1 MYPLRSDCNFSVMCS
16 VPVLVS
22 DEGACQLDVVAGVT
36 LEFAHRR
43 SPLLDHV
50 EEHLW
55 QLRILIQ
62 VHQVRK
68 AIVHFECHA
77 RFL

>member
-1 MYPLRSDCNFSVMCS
+1 MYPLRSDRNFSVMCS

-22 DEGACQLDVVAGVT
+22 NEGACQLDVVAGVT
-36 LEFAHRR
+36 FQFAHRR

-50 EEHLW
+50 EEHLR
-55 QLRILIQ
+55 QLRILIE
-62 VHQVRK
+62 VHQIRK
-68 AIVHFECHA
+68 PIVHFECHT